1 MSMSTAAR
9 SARSGRR
16 DDMLSAELRLRS
28 AALVFALAV
37 AVHGADHL
45 RRGVDVVTTTV
56 LVAGGIQFLLG
67 AITVVLIFRRH
78 HWASRAAIVVGFAS
92 AIGFTAAH
100 LLPHWSAFS
109 DAFTGRHVAPNVT
122 VLSWAAA
129 LFEIGADVA
138 LGWAGVRVL
147 RIDRG
152 HNIDSS
158 SR

>member
-1 MSMSTAAR
+1 MSTAAR
-9 SARSGRR
+9 SARSGQP

-28 AALVFALAV
+28 AALVFAVAV

-67 AITVVLIFRRH
+67 AITVALIFRRH
-78 HWASRAAIVVGFAS
+78 RWAPRAAIAVGFAS

-100 LLPHWSAFS
+100 LLPDWSAFS

-122 VLSWAAA
+122 VLSWVVA
-129 LFEIGADVA
+129 LFEIGADIA

-147 RIDRG
+147 RIDGGRK
-152 HNIDSS
+152 IASS